1 MLTGVS
7 VLGSHLVREQVE
19 VDGLPQHLFLVS
31 DPAPA
36 TATAT
41 SVVSPLAVR
50 LGRLLPLLGSQAT
63 PHPPPLIRARRQ
75 ARLPHGTGRTDH
87 SAHLIPQV
95 GVLGLH
101 GRVPHELGLT
111 TTRSLDYPLWCP
123 GHLRTLH
130 ILCTL
135 HPSPTQRGARSLFQH
150 YRIRILFLMSQL
162 SSGRRRPRRRRR
174 NSVSHSSSRIN
185 QFHQQINTLPPSTPV
200 IKPPQIH
207 NRLNIRQ

>member
-41 SVVSPLAVR
+41 AVVSPLAVR
-50 LGRLLPLLGSQAT
+50 LGRLLPLLGSQPSLHA
-63 PHPPPLIRARRQ
+63 PPLVGSYLQ
-75 ARLPHGTGRTDH
+75 ARLPHRAGRTDR

-101 GRVPHELGLT
+101 GWVPHELGLT
-111 TTRSLDYPLWCP
+111 ATGSLDYPLWCP
-123 GHLRTLH
+123 GHRTLH
-130 ILCTL
+130 ILYTL

-162 SSGRRRPRRRRR
+162 SSGRRRLRHHRR
-174 NSVSHSSSRIN
+174 NAVSHSSSRIN
-185 QFHQQINTLPPSTPV
+185 QFHQQINTPPPSTPV
-200 IKPPQIH
+200 IKPTQIH